1 MAWSSTALTAESLS
15 RFAADKPIIGVNS
28 LIAGYT
34 ANSGVWSKGT
44 SGTISSTQEED
55 ADGPVEY
62 IFDGATH
69 LQTYP
74 DETNTTGWTLAI
86 RTSPIEFDFIAIM
99 NTNLATHSFGNMTVQ
114 ISDEPTFAV
123 NDAESGVPATTI
135 SSVGEADGRKVDFT
149 LFHTGSAARRY
160 SDVEYI
166 RFTWASP
173 SPAQIPKI
181 GEIILGRRYQLKRQP
196 DRPFDNHALSG
207 DIVRSTSAS
216 GVITSTERSFG
227 AFSLNGN
234 WPIEDTSDQADIIAF
249 HKATRGGARPFVW
262 CQNPSTAPN
271 SFHYMYLDDPSLAFP
286 QTGPYVRPLSL
297 AATEQG
303 PHYLAE
309 E

>member
-1 MAWSSTALTAESLS
+1 MAWSSAELSATELS
-15 RFAADKPIIGVNS
+15 RFADDKPIIGVNT
-28 LIAGYT
+28 LISGVN
-34 ANSGVWSKGT
+34 ANTGVWSKGT

-55 ADGPVEY
+55 PDGQWEY
-62 IFDGATH
+62 INDGATH
-69 LQTYP
+69 LQTFP
-74 DETNTTGWTLAI
+74 DETNTTGWTLAL
-86 RTSPIEFDFIAIM
+86 RTSAIEFDFIAFI
-99 NTNLATHSFGNMTVQ
+99 NTNFSTLSFGALTVQ
-114 ISDEPTFAV
+114 IADDITMST
-123 NDAESGVPATTI
+123 NLQTI
-135 SSVGEADGRKVDFT
+135 GTLAEADGRSANFA
-149 LFHTGSAARRY
+149 LYHTGSVARRY
-160 SDVEYI
+160 SDVDYI
-166 RFTWASP
+166 RFTLASP
-173 SPAQIPKI
+173 SPVDIPKI

-196 DRPFDNHALSG
+196 NRPFDNHALSG

-227 AFSLNGN
+227 AFHLNGN

-249 HKATRGGARPFVW
+249 HKGIRGGAHPFVW

-271 SFHYMYLDDPSLAFP
+271 SFHYMYLDEPSLSFP